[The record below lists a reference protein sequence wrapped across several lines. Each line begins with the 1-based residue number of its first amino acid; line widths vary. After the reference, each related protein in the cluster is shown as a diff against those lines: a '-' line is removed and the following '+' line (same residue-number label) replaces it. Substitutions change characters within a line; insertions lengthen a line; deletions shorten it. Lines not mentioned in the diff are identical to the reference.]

1 MVKARKPGGTP
12 DLDAVAKF
20 GKEAEAP
27 RVPKNPHAPRN
38 FKALRLPFNEY
49 EWDMLEEGCEI
60 TGRSKLNL
68 LREAL
73 LEYVTDRRET
83 P

>member
-1 MVKARKPGGTP
+1 MVKARKPGATP

-20 GKEAEAP
+20 GKEADTG
-27 RVPKNPHAPRN
+27 PKDPNAPRN

-49 EWDMLEEGCEI
+49 EWNILEEGCEI
-60 TGRSKLNL
+60 TRRSKLNL

-73 LEYVTDRRET
+73 IVYVTDQRET

>member
-1 MVKARKPGGTP
+1 MVRTRKAGTTP
-12 DLDAVAKF
+12 DLDAVAEF
-20 GKEAEAP
+20 GKAAEP
-27 RVPKNPHAPRN
+27 DRVDKNPHAPRN
-38 FKALRLPFNEY
+38 FKAVRLPFNEY

-68 LREAL
+68 LRVAL
-73 LEYVTDRRET
+73 LEYVSAQRET